1 MTGTWFADAA
11 SSRVVLLGSSEYDKL
26 DDLPA
31 VRNNLTDLRH
41 AITESEHGL
50 LVGRPDEHCAVLGPG
65 GEPATREAIGAALS
79 RAGREATE
87 LLLVY
92 YSGHGLVDDDGML
105 HLALEHTDP
114 KRLGFTAVP
123 LDVIMRDL
131 VRARARARVLI
142 LDCCFSGRAIGVMA
156 PPGGLLSGQ
165 LPASGTY
172 VLTSTGA
179 TKTSHVPR
187 GSRHSAFTGALL
199 GALGEAEP
207 LNLDQIYERVR
218 GELCGHGLPSPER
231 RTTGGAGGLALTRGP
246 IRVGTD
252 PARALRW
259 WHRPSLPWKAAV
271 ATGAVVTV
279 ATAGV
284 AVAGGLPWQ
293 HPRDERPTEGERTPT
308 SSATTGHGP
317 GTRPTSTAS
326 GASPSSR
333 PPRPTT
339 EELKVE
345 LFKSNRTSDGT
356 VTIDLKG
363 AVGAVDRGKVSEVF
377 GGGEGQTGGG
387 GGVRADNTNG
397 GTASGFVNFA
407 VDALGRTCS
416 AHGLALGESTLV
428 TGPTHKWAKI
438 TVVHVENATP
448 DNSKDITATFR
459 ISQGRGETP
468 QGNKTCA

>member
-1 MTGTWFADAA
+1 M
-11 SSRVVLLGSSEYDKL
+11 
-26 DDLPA
+26 
-31 VRNNLTDLRH
+31 
-41 AITESEHGL
+41 
-50 LVGRPDEHCAVLGPG
+50 LGPG

-105 HLALEHTDP
+105 HLALEH
-114 KRLGFTAVP
+114 
-123 LDVIMRDL
+123 
-131 VRARARARVLI
+131 
-142 LDCCFSGRAIGVMA
+142 
-156 PPGGLLSGQ
+156 
-165 LPASGTY
+165 
-172 VLTSTGA
+172 
-179 TKTSHVPR
+179 
-187 GSRHSAFTGALL
+187 
-199 GALGEAEP
+199 
-207 LNLDQIYERVR
+207 
-218 GELCGHGLPSPER
+218 
-231 RTTGGAGGLALTRGP
+231 
-246 IRVGTD
+246 
-252 PARALRW
+252 
-259 WHRPSLPWKAAV
+259 
-271 ATGAVVTV
+271 
-279 ATAGV
+279 TAGV

-459 ISQGRGETP
+459 ISQGRGETVP
-468 QGNKTCA
+468 KD